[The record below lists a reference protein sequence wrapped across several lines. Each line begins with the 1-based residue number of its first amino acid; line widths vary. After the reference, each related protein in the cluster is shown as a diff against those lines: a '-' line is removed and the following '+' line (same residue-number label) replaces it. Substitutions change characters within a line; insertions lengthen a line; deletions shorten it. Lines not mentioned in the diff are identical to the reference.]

1 MKLYLWEPADIE
13 SEYLTGG
20 FSYRSDLYADA
31 TMLNLM
37 QRYIA
42 IIEEVCWV
50 TVHLFLINGFRSPWT
65 RTSICNDFTQS
76 SMPRF
81 RS

>member
-20 FSYRSDLYADA
+20 FSYRSDLYPDA

-42 IIEEVCWV
+42 IIEEV
-50 TVHLFLINGFRSPWT
+50 
-65 RTSICNDFTQS
+65 
-76 SMPRF
+76 
-81 RS
+81 

>member
-50 TVHLFLINGFRSPWT
+50 TWCIYF
-65 RTSICNDFTQS
+65 
-76 SMPRF
+76 
-81 RS
+81 